1 MTSPRNPRNIWRLAF
16 AITACATVF
25 TIMQGL
31 TYPLL
36 ALILNRMDV
45 PEWLI
50 GINAA
55 TMPIGMIVSAPL
67 APRLMRRLGG
77 RDLTVVSLVTSAV
90 CLLAIGATQD
100 AWLWMPLRLLTGI
113 ALGCILVVNESWI
126 NQIASDNHRGRIIGF
141 YSAVL
146 SAGFAL
152 GPALLAI
159 VGSRGW
165 APFLIGAALPLLA
178 LLPLLVVR
186 GSLPTLPAGE
196 RTVPV
201 FAFLRMAPLLLVLT
215 AAVALAD
222 EGAMSFLPIYALAH
236 GYGEKTGT
244 ILLIVMIAGSVSLQY
259 PIGWVADRVP
269 RATVMIACSAAAAV
283 SAAAMPFTVTTPWL
297 FAFAVFLW
305 GGVYYAI
312 YMLALVR
319 LGESFAGMTLV
330 TGNAAFAAMW
340 GVGGIAG
347 SSVVGGAMSAFGP
360 VGFPLVFVV
369 TFGAIAIAIAVLA
382 VRERRRAA
390 SMPERRA

>member
-1 MTSPRNPRNIWRLAF
+1 MTTPSGQRHIWHLAF
-16 AITACATVF
+16 AITTCAAVF

-55 TMPIGMIVSAPL
+55 TMPIGMILSAPL
-67 APRLMRRLGG
+67 APHLMRRFGG
-77 RDLTVVSLVTSAV
+77 YHLTIASLVISAA
-90 CLLAIGATQD
+90 CLLAIKLLVD
-100 AWLWMPLRLLTGI
+100 PWLWMPLRLLMGI

-126 NQIASDNHRGRIIGF
+126 NQIATDAHRGRIIGF

-152 GPALLAI
+152 GPALLA
-159 VGSRGW
+159 VVSSRGW

-178 LLPLLVVR
+178 LLPLLAVR
-186 GSLPTLPAGE
+186 GSLPTLPAGA

-201 FAFLRMAPLLLVLT
+201 LAFLRMAPLLLVLT

-236 GYGEKTGT
+236 GYAEKTGT

-269 RATVMIACSAAAAV
+269 RATVMIACAAAAAV
-283 SAAAMPFTVTTPWL
+283 SAAVMPLTVATPWL
-297 FAFAVFLW
+297 FVFAVFGW

-319 LGESFAGMTLV
+319 LGESFSGMTLV

-360 VGFPLVFVV
+360 VGYPLVFAL
-369 TFGAIAIAIAVLA
+369 TFGIIALA
-382 VRERRRAA
+382 LLVNQQRTRA
-390 SMPERRA
+390 

>member
-1 MTSPRNPRNIWRLAF
+1 MTTHDRQVRTWHLVF
-16 AITACATVF
+16 AITTCATVF

-55 TMPIGMIVSAPL
+55 TMPIGMILSAPL
-67 APRLMRRLGG
+67 APRLMRRFGG
-77 RDLTVVSLVTSAV
+77 RDLTVASLVTSAA
-90 CLLAIGATQD
+90 CLLAIGATHD

-165 APFLIGAALPLLA
+165 APFLIGGALPLLA
-178 LLPLLVVR
+178 LLPLLAVR
-186 GSLPTLPAGE
+186 RSLPTLPAGE
-196 RTVPV
+196 RHVPV
-201 FAFLRMAPLLLVLT
+201 LAFLRMAPLLLVLT

-222 EGAMSFLPIYALAH
+222 EGAMSFLPIYALEY
-236 GYGEKTGT
+236 GYAEKTGT

-269 RATVMIACSAAAAV
+269 RATVMIACAAAAAA

-297 FAFAVFLW
+297 FAFAVFVW

-369 TFGAIAIAIAVLA
+369 TFGAIAVAIALLA
-382 VRERRRAA
+382 ARDRRRAA
-390 SMPERRA
+390 AVPERRA